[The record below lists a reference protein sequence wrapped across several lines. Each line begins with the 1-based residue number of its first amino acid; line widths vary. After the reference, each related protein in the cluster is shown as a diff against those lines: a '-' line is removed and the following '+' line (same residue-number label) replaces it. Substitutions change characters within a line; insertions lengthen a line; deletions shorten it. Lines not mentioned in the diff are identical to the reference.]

1 MKTIPVKGTGE
12 SITFFEDDTIETV
25 RQMVALAAKSHP
37 DRLFLQVK
45 GTFPK
50 EYYADNPLHWM
61 DLFFR
66 LSYDGKVIPQEI
78 LQVYV
83 TYIRPIPGF
92 AVRAVTKQEWESRD
106 ESLKLLFDP
115 DTDFDELRILGVP
128 EAKSLVLPIPP
139 REVAVPAARIPIPQ
153 AQSVF
158 ETHHSYEI
166 TEFVGVD
173 VDPAMSETTKRVYF
187 PFFTPETPNN
197 IESLRTSIQAAHNQL
212 DTLLKLDAPKPEQL
226 SVIRAKWY
234 IPFLSTDF
242 PAPRT
247 RFEQIFYGMTVDKD
261 VTPYIGY
268 FTTGLQTMR
277 HKLYVEDPKT
287 KEPELDTMMLKGW
300 LAHTK
305 PVRQRPTLLLYRG
318 KASNHF
324 DRISITERDI
334 TVSVFRPKASKE
346 SLEDLQLHVENW
358 LKTLDALLPFVKATD
373 LDRSRWELNDMSVV
387 ATYPR
392 EIREFDMLRF
402 PCLQTLFGFQNDTF
416 RLLRTEAMTT
426 GVSPR
431 DLQVAQL
438 LTQEDAEQTPEYLMQ
453 QLNVTQD
460 EATQLLARFV
470 EQSEDVNLERSLR
483 TYPTVKF
490 SNKEVI
496 LKFATSLD
504 RTLDYANI
512 LRYVLTSDA
521 EEVNRVCPRR
531 MEKVAAT
538 TVAIQQDI
546 DVEGEY
552 NPNDELNALLNYQE
566 EEEEQEEEKKEE
578 EPKGKKL
585 KVGQR
590 VTRTYNYF
598 NDRLQSF
605 DPDTFDKSIYPNKC
619 EKKKQVVVLTP
630 KDEADLL
637 ATNDQEYAYKRP
649 SPDKMLELKDKDGLA
664 ICPPYWCMKDE
675 IPLFED
681 DLTMGDDGELRCPRC
696 KGKVRTTDNLDTLEY
711 PVIVRDVA
719 SKYPDY
725 VTKYT
730 SSINQHKMPCCYQ
743 RPRSETVVLQPKE
756 DELYIL
762 REDSRTI
769 LAKRLAFL
777 SPDLLKNLDL
787 PSNYEDSVKKGRLS
801 SGKGDVFRVGLGRPS
816 KTLPVYFKV
825 DKDIPRPKD
834 AVEQLKRCSFF
845 ATWPTGDVV
854 ANIDAAYQAGELS
867 ILQELEYV
875 TTFLKCEVI
884 FVHSDTNDVS
894 CGFWSETVGA
904 NSRTIAL
911 IDEDILAYVSRPK
924 KAGKPVYDVDLRE
937 SYFAATLSKLR
948 TLHAK
953 ACSGNRITLRDAQQ
967 EIDHAIERV
976 KEQLAKEESNE
987 KQAVLHALGSPQ
999 VVRDPFDRIQAMF
1012 VPGQLFFP
1020 IQPTSDAPPSGAPLT
1035 TYMNIKE
1042 EDLPTKE
1049 RARSYLDRA
1058 TNPMFHVRTEL
1069 HDVRG
1074 RITELL
1080 LQSGF
1085 RVPVRPET
1093 LETKGLP
1100 ANEVLTTFVNK
1111 RHDERT
1117 LITGQ
1122 PDTRLAEETTYK
1134 SEIYEFLMFSLSKDL
1149 QIDDYAD
1156 LRESIQQSAPTA
1168 EKKTQKKAMLYKLLD
1183 AWFKDRAYEDTK
1195 TEINFINKVRA
1206 PCGQYDKNP
1215 DACNKSTLC
1224 AIVGDTCKIRV
1235 KPIIDK
1241 ATLLRRMVKTLCDN
1255 EKQRA
1260 LVLDG
1265 RMSPFFSTILYL
1277 ELPNEW
1283 ITNVL

>member
-25 RQMVALAAKSHP
+25 RQMIALTAKSHP

-50 EYYADNPLHWM
+50 DYYANNPLHWM

-66 LSYDGKVIPQEI
+66 LSYDGKVIPQDI

-92 AVRAVTKQEWESRD
+92 AARMVTKQEWEARD

-115 DTDFDELRILGVP
+115 TDDFDELRILGVP
-128 EAKSLVLPIPP
+128 EDKSIVLPIPP
-139 REVAVPAARIPIPQ
+139 REVTVPAARIPTPQ
-153 AQSVF
+153 GQSVF

-166 TEFVGVD
+166 TEFVRVE
-173 VDPAMSETTKRVYF
+173 VDPTMSETTKRVYF

-197 IESLRTSIQAAHNQL
+197 TESQRTSIEAAHNQL
-212 DTLLKLDAPKPEQL
+212 EALLRLDAPKPEQL

-234 IPFLSTDF
+234 IPFLSTEF

-247 RFEQIFYGMTVDKD
+247 RFEQIFYGMTVNKD

-268 FTTGLQTMR
+268 FTTGLRTMR

-287 KEPELDTMMLKGW
+287 KEPALDTMMLKGW

-305 PVRQRPTLLLYRG
+305 PVRQRPTLLLYNG

-324 DRISITERDI
+324 DRMSISERDI
-334 TVSVFRPKASKE
+334 TISVFRPKASKE
-346 SLEDLQLHVENW
+346 SLGDLQLHAENW
-358 LKTLDALLPFVKATD
+358 LKTLDALLPFVKASD

-387 ATYPR
+387 ATYPK

-402 PCLQTLFGFQNDTF
+402 PCLQSLFGFQNDTF
-416 RLLRTEAMTT
+416 RLLRAEATST

-460 EATQLLARFV
+460 EANQLFARFV
-470 EQSEDVNLERSLR
+470 EQSENVNLEHSLR
-483 TYPTVKF
+483 MYPTVKF
-490 SNKEVI
+490 SNKDVI
-496 LKFATSLD
+496 LKFVTSLD

-521 EEVNRVCPRR
+521 DEVNRVCPRR

-538 TVAIQQDI
+538 TVAIQQEI

-552 NPNDELNALLNYQE
+552 NPDDELNALLNFQEDE
-566 EEEEQEEEKKEE
+566 EEEEEEEKKEE

-585 KVGQR
+585 KVSQR

-619 EKKKQVVVLTP
+619 EKKKQVIVLTP
-630 KDEADLL
+630 QDEANLL
-637 ATNDQEYAYKRP
+637 ATNDEEYTYKRP
-649 SPDKMLELKDKDGLA
+649 SAEKVLELKDKDGLA

-681 DLTMGDDGELRCPRC
+681 DLKMGDDGELHCPRC
-696 KGKVRTTDNLDTLEY
+696 KGKLRTTDNLDTFEY
-711 PVIVRDVA
+711 PVIVRDIA

-730 SSINQHKMPCCYQ
+730 SSINQHKMPCCY
-743 RPRSETVVLQPKE
+743 RVPRSETVVLQAKE
-756 DELYIL
+756 DELYVL
-762 REDSRTI
+762 KEDSRTI
-769 LAKRLAFL
+769 PGKRLAFL
-777 SPDLLKNLDL
+777 TPELLKNLEL

-801 SGKGDVFRVGLGRPS
+801 SDKGDVFRVGLGRPS
-816 KTLPVYFKV
+816 KTLPIYFKD
-825 DKDIPRPKD
+825 DKEIPRPKD

-845 ATWPTGDVV
+845 ATWPTEEAV
-854 ANIDAAYQAGELS
+854 ASIDAAYQAGELS

-924 KAGKPVYDVDLRE
+924 KAGKPVYTVDLRE
-937 SYFAATLSKLR
+937 SHFGGALSKLR

-953 ACSGNRITLRDAQQ
+953 ACSGNRITLYDAQQ
-967 EIDHAIERV
+967 EIDNAIERI
-976 KEQLAKEESNE
+976 EEELAKEDTEE
-987 KQAVLHALGSPQ
+987 KQVALNALGSPQ
-999 VVRDPFDRIQAMF
+999 VVRDPLDRIQALF
-1012 VPGQLFFP
+1012 VPNQLFFP
-1020 IQPTSDAPPSGAPLT
+1020 IQPILQPPPSGVRVR
-1035 TYMNIKE
+1035 TYTDITLE
-1042 EDLPTKE
+1042 ELPTKE
-1049 RARSYLDRA
+1049 HARTYLDSA

-1069 HDVRG
+1069 HDVKG

-1085 RVPVRPET
+1085 RVPIQPET
-1093 LETKGLP
+1093 TQTKDV
-1100 ANEVLTTFVNK
+1100 AKEVLTTFVNK

-1122 PDTRLAEETTYK
+1122 PDTQLAEETIYK

-1149 QIDDYAD
+1149 QIDDYTD
-1156 LRESIQQSAPTA
+1156 LREAIQQSAPNA
-1168 EKKTQKKAMLYKLLD
+1168 EKKTQLYKLLD
-1183 AWFKDRAYEDTK
+1183 EWFKDRAYEDTK

-1224 AIVGDTCKIRV
+1224 AFVGDTCKIRV
-1235 KPIIDK
+1235 KPIANK
-1241 ATLLRRMVKTLCDN
+1241 AALLRRMVKTLCDN

-1277 ELPNEW
+1277 EMPNEW